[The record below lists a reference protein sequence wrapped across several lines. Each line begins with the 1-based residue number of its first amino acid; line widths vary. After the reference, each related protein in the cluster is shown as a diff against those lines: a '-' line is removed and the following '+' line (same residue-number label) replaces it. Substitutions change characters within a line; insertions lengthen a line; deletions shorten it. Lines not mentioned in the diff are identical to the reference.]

1 MLEAIQQTNITQ
13 PAIERINTEFTK
25 GLLYEIPTTML
36 NYLSVTGLLDN
47 IVENYPANIT
57 DIGNKI
63 EQAPNNIEVRLAIF
77 LSPVKERADEILNN
91 LRYPNKVI
99 KKVLNYLDNYPGIDN
114 DPNQLMR
121 NVGRDNADDILEIY
135 RIETEPSVYDDVQ
148 KGIQFILQE
157 DVPLQVKDLDV
168 DGSDV
173 MGLGVQQGRMVGI
186 ILNELLDRVTEDP
199 SLDQHEELKR
209 IIEENK

>member
-1 MLEAIQQTNITQ
+1 
-13 PAIERINTEFTK
+13 
-25 GLLYEIPTTML
+25 
-36 NYLSVTGLLDN
+36 
-47 IVENYPANIT
+47 
-57 DIGNKI
+57 
-63 EQAPNNIEVRLAIF
+63 
-77 LSPVKERADEILNN
+77 
-91 LRYPNKVI
+91 
-99 KKVLNYLDNYPGIDN
+99 
-114 DPNQLMR
+114 MR